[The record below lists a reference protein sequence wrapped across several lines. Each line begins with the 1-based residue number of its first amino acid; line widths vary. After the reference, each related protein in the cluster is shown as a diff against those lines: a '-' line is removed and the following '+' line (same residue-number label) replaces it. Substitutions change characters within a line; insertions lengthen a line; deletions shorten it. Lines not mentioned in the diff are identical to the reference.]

1 MARRGGP
8 MIPINGGPWPFE
20 PGTVRLGK
28 PLVTRNWDGGYTV
41 EHRFTV
47 GPRSEWFVA
56 AFLEEGAWR
65 PMVVVRGVC

>member
-1 MARRGGP
+1 

-28 PLVTRNWDGGYTV
+28 TRVTDNGDGTWSV

-47 GPRSEWFVA
+47 GPRTEWFVA
-56 AFLEEGAWR
+56 AFLEEGAWL